1 MRHADPRTTL
11 LIEAAARALDLVIA
25 LPPPG
30 FGGDRAARIRLVR
43 EIDDQVHTLRKA
55 RRPSPKPPLPSS
67 RELDQLID
75 LSGRHFARMREAVAG
90 RLQAYIDALD
100 AQPRKAPENV
110 RNALRTI
117 AREHA
122 EPIIQDADEAWRAF
136 HAGGFKAAVVMAGA
150 TLEGALQAAV
160 ARIGK
165 PGEVAYR
172 NVYPARKVPADAD
185 SYGFEEAL
193 GVLRHVGLLTSAVSH
208 VARGIKEL
216 RNFIHPAVQKRQR
229 GTVSDTRALL
239 GLQAVAAVV
248 EELAE
253 RLQLD

>member
-1 MRHADPRTTL
+1 MRNADPRIAV

-30 FGGDRAARIRLVR
+30 YGHNRAARARRVAD
-43 EIDDQVHTLRKA
+43 IDDQMQSLRKA
-55 RRPSPKPPLPSS
+55 RRPNPKPALPTV
-67 RELDQLID
+67 REVEQLVD
-75 LSGRHFARMREAVAG
+75 LSGRHFVQQREMVAN
-90 RLQAYIDALD
+90 RLRAYVDALD
-100 AQPRKAPENV
+100 APPRHAPETV
-110 RNALRTI
+110 REAIRII
-117 AREHA
+117 ARGRG
-122 EPIIQDADEAWRAF
+122 EPIIRDADEAWRAF

-160 ARIGK
+160 ARVGK
-165 PGEVAYR
+165 PTEAAFHSVF
-172 NVYPARKVPADAD
+172 PARKAPVDAD
-185 SYGFEEAL
+185 GYGFEDALSVLKYL
-193 GVLRHVGLLTSAVSH
+193 GVLTSALSH

-229 GTVSDTRALL
+229 ASITDTRALL
-239 GLQAVAAVV
+239 ALQAVAAVV